1 MQAEIGL
8 GAFFFHRDASRSRV
22 YFVVGSLRR
31 PPASRAGTQR
41 LNSQPSPAPTTNIAR
56 RRREYR
62 IQRHADG
69 RPSTKA
75 VIFDAEGDTRLL
87 SPRFAMEDD
96 NESTLAFSD
105 RDGEDGYDDD
115 DNGSSEKRRRTMGA
129 PPTPTTS
136 TARQRR
142 RTRRRQG
149 RTSSTTTRGR
159 QRRTVRSQRRRRTSG
174 WLERRRR

>member
-1 MQAEIGL
+1 ML
-8 GAFFFHRDASRSRV
+8 ASRS
-22 YFVVGSLRR
+22 
-31 PPASRAGTQR
+31 T
-41 LNSQPSPAPTTNIAR
+41 LNPAPTTNIAPSR

-105 RDGEDGYDDD
+105 RYGEDGYDDD
-115 DNGSSEKRRRTMGA
+115 DNGSSGKRRRTMGA
-129 PPTPTTS
+129 PPTPTMS
-136 TARQRR
+136 K
-142 RTRRRQG
+142 G
-149 RTSSTTTRGR
+149 R
-159 QRRTVRSQRRRRTSG
+159 
-174 WLERRRR
+174 